1 VALVAGGPAARD
13 TAEDDLAGAA
23 DDLARVGLR
32 GEDALVA
39 VAASG
44 TTPYT
49 LALAEA
55 ARAVGS
61 AVVAVVAVGG
71 SPLQA
76 FADVAVVADV
86 GPEVLRGSTRLGAG
100 TAQKLVLDALTTAV
114 MVRLG
119 HVHGDLMIDVVAAN
133 EKLRERAS
141 AVVAEIAGCPPEAA
155 RTALDACGGDARAA
169 AVHLLTGRPPAEA
182 MEHARSRR
190 TLRAALE
197 S

>member
-1 VALVAGGPAARD
+1 
-13 TAEDDLAGAA
+13 
-23 DDLARVGLR
+23 
-32 GEDALVA
+32 
-39 VAASG
+39 
-44 TTPYT
+44 
-49 LALAEA
+49 
-55 ARAVGS
+55 VGS

-133 EKLRERAS
+133 EKLRERAA